1 MTANVARLRQLA
13 ACVVSDHCVCVN
25 KCEASRACS
34 VGALCDQ
41 NGQSVP
47 ASLQPRGLAKES
59 SYEDLYGLKAYSP
72 LIFARFEVME
82 SKEEV
87 VKLTLG
93 LW

>member
-1 MTANVARLRQLA
+1 
-13 ACVVSDHCVCVN
+13 
-25 KCEASRACS
+25 
-34 VGALCDQ
+34 
-41 NGQSVP
+41 VP